1 MRLCVCRPGLG
12 PSRAGEAKRSL
23 CVCVCVCVCECL
35 HLQDRA
41 GAIQGRDAVGRLE
54 RTVCVSVCV
63 SMCVSV
69 RMCVCMYV
77 CECVCACV

>member
-1 MRLCVCRPGLG
+1 MCVRVCAPVCLQA
-12 PSRAGEAKRSL
+12 RAGAIQGRGGQEE

-63 SMCVSV
+63 
-69 RMCVCMYV
+69 
-77 CECVCACV
+77 